1 MLTDTYTIQLK
12 RLNMN
17 MSNTTEYVD
26 WYDETYETN
35 VELFIE
41 QQQDEFNEFCQK
53 RYEDAGA
60 DAAEFKRELARESQ

>member
-1 MLTDTYTIQLK
+1 
-12 RLNMN
+12 MN

-53 RYEDAGA
+53 RYEDAGE